1 MMRFKN
7 RSAMAEF
14 TSLSRLDR
22 IDTAA
27 RKTGRSDDDFQSD
40 MLEQVSRTFALTI
53 PQLPPTLRRVV
64 ANAYLLC
71 RIVDTIEDEPLIESA
86 RKQVFCQQFVGVLNG
101 VNNAG
106 RFARELRSAL
116 SSRTPLAEHEL
127 IRNVPRV
134 VDISRSFSAP
144 ERCALQQCVT
154 IMASGMAQFQLSH
167 DKHGLKNLHELDRY
181 CYYVA
186 GVVGE
191 MLTTLFC
198 LYSPRIAQQHDR
210 LMRLAVS
217 FGQGLQMT
225 NILKDIWE
233 DYANGACWLPREI
246 FADDDFELREMARGE
261 NSVQFQRGIQR
272 LVGVAHGHLKDALSY
287 TLVIPRREIGIRNFC
302 LWAIGLAVL
311 TLRKIN
317 RHLDYSEGNQV
328 KISRTSVK
336 GTIVVSQLAVRHD
349 HVLRLLF
356 CAASLGL
363 PLTKTSS
370 IWSPAEGAG
379 ALDRAV

>member
-71 RIVDTIEDEPLIESA
+71 RIVDTLEDEPLIESA

-106 RFARELRSAL
+106 WFARELGSAL
-116 SSRTPLAEHEL
+116 SSRTPPAEHEL
-127 IRNVPRV
+127 IQNVPRV

-167 DKHGLKNLHELDRY
+167 NKHGLKNLHELDRY

-246 FADDDFELREMARGE
+246 FADDFELREMARGE
-261 NSVQFQRGIQR
+261 NSAQFQRGIQR

-336 GTIVVSQLAVRHD
+336 GTIVVSRLAVRHD

>member
-1 MMRFKN
+1 
-7 RSAMAEF
+7 
-14 TSLSRLDR
+14 
-22 IDTAA
+22 
-27 RKTGRSDDDFQSD
+27 
-40 MLEQVSRTFALTI
+40 
-53 PQLPPTLRRVV
+53 
-64 ANAYLLC
+64 
-71 RIVDTIEDEPLIESA
+71 
-86 RKQVFCQQFVGVLNG
+86 
-101 VNNAG
+101 
-106 RFARELRSAL
+106 
-116 SSRTPLAEHEL
+116 
-127 IRNVPRV
+127 
-134 VDISRSFSAP
+134 
-144 ERCALQQCVT
+144 
-154 IMASGMAQFQLSH
+154 MASGMAQFQLSH

>member
-246 FADDDFELREMARGE
+246 FTDDDFELREMARGE